1 VVHTDAIIDTRAQ
14 KVVNHTIAPARD
26 LDGGGPGTQ
35 AWWEAHVRI
44 QNVQIGDNWW
54 SHQYFHISL

>member
-44 QNVQIGDNWW
+44 QNVQIGDN
-54 SHQYFHISL
+54 